1 MKYFVIIL
9 QTLNLSQA
17 LFNNGHKYMPMG
29 YKEKPKC
36 PDIPAK
42 KPSSSFEVFQFLS
55 SMAIATNIAANIV
68 NNVNSNNNNNNN
80 NDNQDN
86 QNTLNFNNAMNENSN
101 MNMNMLA
108 MAMGRS
114 FGGNLNSTWL
124 TNYICE
130 KLKKIEH
137 SATPDYD
144 ILSRKVLNV
153 FGGYALLHYLSLS
166 CHF

>member
-55 SMAIATNIAANIV
+55 SMAIATNIAANIGV
-68 NNVNSNNNNNNN
+68 VHQIISPISNFESTNC
-80 NDNQDN
+80 
-86 QNTLNFNNAMNENSN
+86 FNE
-101 MNMNMLA
+101 
-108 MAMGRS
+108 
-114 FGGNLNSTWL
+114 
-124 TNYICE
+124 Y
-130 KLKKIEH
+130 
-137 SATPDYD
+137 
-144 ILSRKVLNV
+144 
-153 FGGYALLHYLSLS
+153 LL
-166 CHF
+166 